1 MKHFVSTLV
10 VLLVL
15 GSATTCLA
23 ASTMEAKSWEAL
35 DKVFGQTG
43 KVLPGGV
50 HKYSWPRTDLIV
62 KVGTVRVDPGLAL
75 GGWAGFIEM
84 GSDGHVM
91 AMGDLMLLASEVNP
105 AIRALEA
112 SGIEITAL
120 HNHLL
125 GESPQIMAVH
135 FSGHGEPEKVAQGL
149 ISALKKTATPI
160 QRASVQAAAPTAAE
174 TAAFERIQILLGR
187 KGTVAGHVLQIGV
200 ARAAKIE
207 EDGVEVPPALG
218 MATPMN
224 FQLSGNQIATTGD
237 FILVADEVN
246 PVAREL
252 ESHGIQVTA
261 LHSHMLRETPR
272 LFFMHFWGLDDP
284 ARIAE
289 GLKAA
294 LGKVAV
300 KEP

>member
-1 MKHFVSTLV
+1 MRHSGWTLV
-10 VLLVL
+10 VLFVL
-15 GSATTCLA
+15 GSATRLA
-23 ASTMEAKSWEAL
+23 SSPLDAQSWEAV

-50 HKYSWPRTDLIV
+50 HKYSWPRTDLTV
-62 KVGTVRVDPGLAL
+62 SVGGVRVEPALAL
-75 GGWAGFIEM
+75 GGWAGFMET
-84 GSDGHVM
+84 GSEGHVM

-105 AIRALEA
+105 AIRALEE
-112 SGIEITAL
+112 SGVEITAL

-125 GESPQIMAVH
+125 GESPQIMALH
-135 FSGHGEPEKVAQGL
+135 FSGHGRPERVAEGL
-149 ISALKKTATPI
+149 KSALQKTATPM
-160 QRASVQAAAPTAAE
+160 QRASASTATPSSAE
-174 TAAFERIQILLGR
+174 TAAFEKIQAVLGR
-187 KGTVAGHVLQIGV
+187 KGTVTGHVLQIGV
-200 ARAAKIE
+200 ARSAKIE
-207 EDGVEVPPALG
+207 EDGAEIPPALG

-224 FQLSGNQIATTGD
+224 FQVTGSQVAITGD

-246 PVAREL
+246 PVVREL
-252 ESHGIQVTA
+252 VSHGIQVTA

-284 ARIAE
+284 TRIAE

-300 KEP
+300 Q